1 MTGAMS
7 KKNKAKPNQGTA
19 DKTAT
24 GSAGMSPMIA
34 GIALGLFIIVAAVWM
49 WKGAHGQTAS
59 AAAAASPSAP
69 ATSGA
74 PSAAAFAGK
83 AFPPQGHA
91 HLNPDEPDDFVYN
104 SNPPTSGPHKE
115 IFSGQFVSPNPLPP
129 YIQVHLLEHG
139 NVLLQYNCTCPDVA
153 SALGS
158 IAYEYDSKLIAP
170 NELQPTTEEVQAA
183 EEAGRAVIVAPNPK
197 MKSKIAL
204 TAWTRLA
211 TLQSV
216 DKPKIESFISLYLT
230 NAANTSQ

>member
-1 MTGAMS
+1 MTGAMN
-7 KKNKAKPNQGTA
+7 KKNKAKA
-19 DKTAT
+19 SKDAAYKAAARR
-24 GSAGMSPMIA
+24 AGISPMLA
-34 GIALGLFIIVAAVWM
+34 GIALGLFIVVAAVWI
-49 WKGAHGQTAS
+49 WKGAHGQTS
-59 AAAAASPSAP
+59 SAAAASPSAP

-74 PSAAAFAGK
+74 PSAAALPGK
-83 AFPPQGHA
+83 AFPSQGHA
-91 HLNPDEPDDFVYN
+91 HLNRDEPDDFVYN

-115 IFSGQFVSPNPLPP
+115 IFSSQFVSPNPLPP

-153 SALGS
+153 AALSS

-183 EEAGRAVIVAPNPK
+183 EEAGRAVIVAPSPK

-216 DKPKIESFISLYLT
+216 DKPKIESFIALYLT
-230 NAANTSQ
+230 NAANASQ